1 MGGSGEVF
9 LFVVYKEL
17 EVFLS
22 SVECALS
29 SVEPFGFFE
38 MAFLAQEI
46 EEAVAKSNGC
56 EKKNG
61 KEDIHPFRDCE
72 PPLPLIIV
80 WTR

>member
-22 SVECALS
+22 SVESALS
-29 SVEPFGFFE
+29 SVKPFGFFE

-46 EEAVAKSNGC
+46 EEAVAETDSGEN
-56 EKKNG
+56 
-61 KEDIHPFRDCE
+61 EDG
-72 PPLPLIIV
+72 
-80 WTR
+80 